1 LKRQPHDIREARVE
15 TNPTWPLT
23 GAEERLPDQVAEV
36 ASAIRGE
43 ATQLTTEKTM
53 PGVIALI
60 YVVRTSRNLDATA
73 HLCRQ
78 GFAAEAAGIVRAIA
92 EDAVALAYL
101 ADDPDTRAET
111 WTQFAEARLDRN
123 AQAGGPPGGP
133 NWWSGMGPTSMA
145 GKLRGQHRQIGE
157 EFSRLYWRLCD
168 DAHGSPISARHYMVF
183 PGEMKTAPTLLTGPS
198 SYRIA
203 EVCSL
208 ACAGATRV
216 CAVAAELGV
225 QLDLVKIEELA
236 VVAAGPYHEGR
247 TTVADQ

>member
-1 LKRQPHDIREARVE
+1 ME
-15 TNPTWPLT
+15 TDPTWPLA
-23 GAEERLPDQVAEV
+23 GAEERLPNQVAEV

-43 ATQLTTEKTM
+43 GPQLTTQTTM

-60 YVVRTSRNLDATA
+60 YIVRTSRNLDAIA
-73 HLCRQ
+73 HLCRH
-78 GFAAEAAGIVRAIA
+78 GFAAEGAGIVRAIA

-101 ADDPDTRAET
+101 ADDPDVRAET
-111 WTQFAEARLDRN
+111 WTKFAEDRLARN
-123 AQAGGPPGGP
+123 AQVGGPPGGP

-145 GKLRGQHRQIGE
+145 GKLRGQHRQIGD

-168 DAHGSPISARHYMVF
+168 DAHFSPVSARHYMAF
-183 PGEMKTAPTLLTGPS
+183 PGEMRTAPTLLTGPS

-225 QLDLVKIEELA
+225 QLDLARIEELA
-236 VVAAGPYHEGR
+236 IVAAGPYHAAKTKVG
-247 TTVADQ
+247 DQ